1 MVVLLRR
8 VAILHSY
15 QHLLSTVETGIS
27 LAKAYL
33 KCLHAL
39 RWLLLT
45 LSGLLSGGCEFDGL
59 YGSAT
64 NVRVA

>member
-1 MVVLLRR
+1 M
-8 VAILHSY
+8 
-15 QHLLSTVETGIS
+15 ETGIS

-39 RWLLLT
+39 RWLLPT
-45 LSGLLSGGCEFDGL
+45 LSGILSGGCEFDGL

-64 NVRVA
+64 DVRVV

>member
-1 MVVLLRR
+1 VLLRR
-8 VAILHSY
+8 IAILHSCR
-15 QHLLSTVETGIS
+15 QLLSTVEMGIS

-39 RWLLLT
+39 RWLLLA
-45 LSGLLSGGCEFDGL
+45 LSGILSGGCEFDGL

-64 NVRVA
+64 NVRAA